1 MCFTDV
7 VGPRENG
14 YTPQLVI
21 KTPRF
26 VVVAGGLCYSQNMA
40 VFKPPTDNFVT
51 WNRPDEE
58 GIFAY
63 LMPGP
68 RGRNVFKMLDGSFQ
82 ESEPSDPETIAHT
95 YHGGH
100 IHELTAQ
107 EEADLR
113 AAGYGDYIE

>member
-1 MCFTDV
+1 MCFNPV
-7 VGPRENG
+7 CESGENG
-14 YTPQLVI
+14 SAQLVA
-21 KTPRF
+21 KPPVPSRS
-26 VVVAGGLCYSQNMA
+26 GGFCYHVHMA
-40 VFKPPTDNFVT
+40 VFKPPTDAYVN

-68 RGRNVFKMLDGSFQ
+68 RGRNVFKMIDGSFR
-82 ESEPSDPETIAHT
+82 ETEPSDMDEVAHI